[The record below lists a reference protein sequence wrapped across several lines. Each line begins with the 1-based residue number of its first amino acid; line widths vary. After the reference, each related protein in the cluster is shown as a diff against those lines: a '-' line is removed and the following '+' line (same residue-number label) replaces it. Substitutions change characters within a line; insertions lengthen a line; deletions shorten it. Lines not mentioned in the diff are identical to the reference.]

1 MNFRIIA
8 TFVIFLFG
16 MRVNGQTVM
25 PSEPLSKTITIFE
38 LPPLKGPS
46 VVSGTMRVYIKRKII
61 LTLDM
66 DIDCDP
72 EKGIHPR

>member
-1 MNFRIIA
+1 MSFRIIA
-8 TFVIFLFG
+8 AFVIFLFG
-16 MRVNGQTVM
+16 MRVNAQTVM
-25 PSEPLSKTITIFE
+25 PSEPLSKALTIFE

-46 VVSGTMRVYIKRKII
+46 VVSSTMRDYIEKKII

-66 DIDCDP
+66 DINCDP